1 MSMESKKWLAAAALT
16 TIFCSGNIWA
26 RDIQLTLPRHSQLTL
41 VQRLNREGVDAVRK
55 KQYEKA
61 EAIFYKAY
69 LYDPT
74 DPFTLNNLGYISEL
88 QGQLDRALKLYA
100 LAAEQGGEAFIDRS
114 NAQQLVGKPM
124 SAALNGVKDVPM
136 RVNRM
141 NVQAIGFLSENRNY
155 EAGVLLEQALTLDP
169 QNTFTL
175 NNLGVAKESVG
186 DYEEALKYY
195 REAAAAHSKEPIVVT
210 MNKAWRGK
218 PVSEMAAK
226 SARELQARLD
236 KVNNDEARAAMLTWR
251 GVSATNRNDWNAARQ
266 AFLQAY
272 SLDPKSAFS
281 LNNLGYVSE
290 KDGDLETAQFYYMKA
305 QQAGDA
311 NARVGLATAS
321 AAEGARLDDVAADS
335 DQKVGGELDRYKQA
349 RHAEPGDVELERRDG
364 TPVDNTTPAPPTAPS
379 PNGPAAAPPTSVP
392 VTPPHSN

>member
-1 MSMESKKWLAAAALT
+1 MSQTRLRLLAITAVLT
-16 TIFCSGNIWA
+16 AFG
-26 RDIQLTLPRHSQLTL
+26 IQNAFAGDLKVTLPKHSHLTM
-41 VQRLNREGVDAVRK
+41 VQRLNREGVDLVRK

-61 EAIFYKAY
+61 EAAFYKAY

-141 NVQAIGFLSENRNY
+141 NVQAIGLLSENRNY
-155 EAGVLLEQALTLDP
+155 EADVLLQQALTLDP

-266 AFLQAY
+266 DFLQAY

-290 KDGDLETAQFYYMKA
+290 KDGDLETAQFYYDRA
-305 QQAGDA
+305 QRAD
-311 NARVGLATAS
+311 NADTRVGLATDGS
-321 AAEGARLDDVAADS
+321 AEGKRLLAVATDS
-335 DQKVGGELDRYKQA
+335 DQKVDGALDQYQQA
-349 RHAEPGDVELERRDG
+349 RRRLAG
-364 TPVDNTTPAPPTAPS
+364 PIQLNRRSNTSGPDSKEAP
-379 PNGPAAAPPTSVP
+379 AAPPSP
-392 VTPPHSN
+392 DAATPGTTDSAAPTPHTN

>member
-1 MSMESKKWLAAAALT
+1 MSQTRLRLLAITAVLT
-16 TIFCSGNIWA
+16 AFG
-26 RDIQLTLPRHSQLTL
+26 IQNAFAGDLKVTLPRHSQLTM
-41 VQRLNREGVDAVRK
+41 VQRLNREGVDLVRK

-61 EAIFYKAY
+61 EATFYKAY

-124 SAALNGVKDVPM
+124 SAALNGLKDVPM

-141 NVQAIGFLSENRNY
+141 NVQAIGLLSENRNY
-155 EAGVLLEQALTLDP
+155 EADVLLQEALTLDP

-175 NNLGVAKESVG
+175 NNLGVAKEAVG
-186 DYEEALKYY
+186 DYEQALKYY
-195 REAAAAHSKEPIVVT
+195 REAAAAHSTEPIVVT

-266 AFLQAY
+266 DFLQAY

-290 KDGDLETAQFYYMKA
+290 KDGDLETAQFYYDRA
-305 QQAGDA
+305 QRAG
-311 NARVGLATAS
+311 NADTRVGLATDGS
-321 AAEGARLDDVAADS
+321 AEGKRLLAVATDS
-335 DQKVGGELDRYKQA
+335 DQKVDGALDQYQQA
-349 RHAEPGDVELERRDG
+349 RRRQAGPIQLNRRTNTPGADTKEAPAA
-364 TPVDNTTPAPPTAPS
+364 PVS
-379 PNGPAAAPPTSVP
+379 PDAAAPGTPDSTS
-392 VTPPHSN
+392 TPHTN

>member
-1 MSMESKKWLAAAALT
+1 MSQTRLRLLAITAVLT
-16 TIFCSGNIWA
+16 AFG
-26 RDIQLTLPRHSQLTL
+26 IQNAFAGDLKVTLPKHSQLTM
-41 VQRLNREGVDAVRK
+41 VQRLNREGVDLVRK

-61 EAIFYKAY
+61 EATFYKAY

-141 NVQAIGFLSENRNY
+141 NVQAIGLLSENRNY

-266 AFLQAY
+266 DFLKAY

-290 KDGDLETAQFYYMKA
+290 KDGDLETAQFYYDRA
-305 QQAGDA
+305 QRADNA
-311 NARVGLATAS
+311 DARVGLATDGS
-321 AAEGARLDDVAADS
+321 AEGKHLLAVATDS
-335 DQKVGGELDRYKQA
+335 DQKVDGALDQYQQA
-349 RHAEPGDVELERRDG
+349 RRRQAGPIQLNRRGNNPGPDSKEAPAAPASPDAATPG
-364 TPVDNTTPAPPTAPS
+364 TPDSAPTPHT
-379 PNGPAAAPPTSVP
+379 N
-392 VTPPHSN
+392 

>member
-1 MSMESKKWLAAAALT
+1 MFQTRLRLLAITAVLT
-16 TIFCSGNIWA
+16 AFG
-26 RDIQLTLPRHSQLTL
+26 IQNAFAGDLKVTLPKHSQLTM
-41 VQRLNREGVDAVRK
+41 VQRLNREGVDLVRK

-61 EAIFYKAY
+61 EATFYKAY

-124 SAALNGVKDVPM
+124 SAALNGLKDVPM

-155 EAGVLLEQALTLDP
+155 EADVLLQQALALDP

-195 REAAAAHSKEPIVVT
+195 RQAAAAHSTEPIVVT

-266 AFLQAY
+266 DFLQAY

-290 KDGDLETAQFYYMKA
+290 KDGDLETAQFYYDRA
-305 QQAGDA
+305 QRADNA
-311 NARVGLATAS
+311 DARVGLATDGS
-321 AAEGARLDDVAADS
+321 AEGKRLLAVATDS
-335 DQKVGGELDRYKQA
+335 DQKVDGALDQYQQA
-349 RHAEPGDVELERRDG
+349 RRRQAGPIQLNRRANNPGPDSKE
-364 TPVDNTTPAPPTAPS
+364 A
-379 PNGPAAAPPTSVP
+379 PAAPASPDAATPGTTDSDTPT
-392 VTPPHSN
+392 PHTN

>member
-1 MSMESKKWLAAAALT
+1 MSRSRLRLLAITAVLT
-16 TIFCSGNIWA
+16 AFG
-26 RDIQLTLPRHSQLTL
+26 IQNAFAGDLKVTLPRHSQLTM
-41 VQRLNREGVDAVRK
+41 VQRLNREGVDLVRK

-61 EAIFYKAY
+61 EAAFYKAY

-141 NVQAIGFLSENRNY
+141 NVQAIGLLSENRNY
-155 EAGVLLEQALTLDP
+155 EADVLLQQALTLDP

-195 REAAAAHSKEPIVVT
+195 REAAAAHSTEPIVVT

-218 PVSEMAAK
+218 PVSEMAAE
-226 SARELQARLD
+226 SAKDLRKRMQKMDLNQVHADML
-236 KVNNDEARAAMLTWR
+236 AMR
-251 GVSATNRNDWNAARQ
+251 GVFEANKNDWPGARQ
-266 AFLQAY
+266 AFMEAY
-272 SLDPKSAFS
+272 SLDPQNAFA
-281 LNNLGYVSE
+281 LNNRGYVAE
-290 KDGDLETAQFYYMKA
+290 RDGDFETAKAYYARA
-305 QQAGDA
+305 Q
-311 NARVGLATAS
+311 NAYNSGAQVGLATQSS
-321 AAEGARLDDVAADS
+321 AQGRQLSAIADESHRDVDVQLDAFSQKRREQKGPIELKRRTDPAAKPETSPEKPSS
-335 DQKVGGELDRYKQA
+335 D
-349 RHAEPGDVELERRDG
+349 
-364 TPVDNTTPAPPTAPS
+364 TPS
-379 PNGPAAAPPTSVP
+379 PDSSTQKPPQ
-392 VTPPHSN
+392 